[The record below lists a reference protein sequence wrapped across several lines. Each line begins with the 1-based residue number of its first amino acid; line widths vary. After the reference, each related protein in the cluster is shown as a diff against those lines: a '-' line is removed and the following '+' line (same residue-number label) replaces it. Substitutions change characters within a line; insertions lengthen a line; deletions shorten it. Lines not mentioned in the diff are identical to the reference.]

1 MDPHYPIWEHCLE
14 PVALT
19 DVGLRRTNNQ
29 DSHAVILASSQEKWE
44 QRGHLFIV
52 ADGMGAHAA
61 GELASK
67 LATDVVPLAYGKLL
81 DRPPPEALLAAV
93 QDANLQIHT
102 RGTANDD
109 FRGMGTTVSALVL
122 CPLGAVVAH
131 VGDSRV
137 YRLRGSRLE
146 QLTFDHSLVWELRAA
161 KQLPQENV
169 AAFIP
174 KNIITRS
181 LGPNLQVQIDLEG
194 PHPIQIGDTY
204 LVCCDGLS
212 GQLKDEEI
220 GQVLMSLPPGEAVRA
235 LVDLANL
242 RGGPD
247 NITVIVVRVKGPQ
260 RAKED
265 GAKAPAVQAERE
277 RPPVH
282 PAVWSV
288 MGLLVLA
295 APLLLAIGQRIAA
308 LGALVGALIAACI
321 AAAQKF
327 GGDTAAGQEAG
338 ARRWGR
344 GPYAASDC
352 IPGAAFTEKLAEMTQ
367 QLRDAAANAKW
378 QVSWDTF
385 WKHESRAASAAHA
398 AEFAEAVRE
407 YCRAISGMMEQLRHQ
422 LDYNP
427 ASGASPKG
435 GLS

>member
-1 MDPHYPIWEHCLE
+1 MMF
-14 PVALT
+14 
-19 DVGLRRTNNQ
+19 
-29 DSHAVILASSQEKWE
+29 ASSQETWE

-67 LATDVVPLAYGKLL
+67 LATDVVPLAYCKLM
-81 DRPPPEALLAAV
+81 DRPPAEALLAAV
-93 QDANLQIHT
+93 QDANFQIHT
-102 RGTANDD
+102 RGAANDD
-109 FRGMGTTVSALVL
+109 FRGMGTTVSSLVL
-122 CPLGAVVAH
+122 CPQGAVVAH

-161 KQLPQENV
+161 KQVPQENV

-181 LGPNLQVQIDLEG
+181 LGPNPQVQIDLEG
-194 PHPIQIGDTY
+194 PLPIQNGDTY
-204 LVCCDGLS
+204 LLCSDGLS
-212 GQLKDEEI
+212 GQVKDDEI
-220 GQVLMSLPPGEAVRA
+220 GQVLMVLPPGEAVRA

-260 RAKED
+260 KAKEG
-265 GAKAPAVQAERE
+265 GAKTPPAQFERQ

-282 PAVWSV
+282 PAVWSA

-295 APLLLAIGQRIAA
+295 APLLLAIGQKIAA
-308 LGALVGALIAACI
+308 LGALVGALVAACI
-321 AAAQKF
+321 AAVQKF
-327 GGDTAAGQEAG
+327 GGGAGRDAG

-344 GPYAASDC
+344 GPYAAFDC
-352 IPGAAFTEKLAEMTQ
+352 IPSAAFSEKLAEMTQ
-367 QLRDAAANAKW
+367 QLRDAAANANW
-378 QVSWDTF
+378 QVAWDTF
-385 WKHESRAASAAHA
+385 WKHESRAASAANA
-398 AEFAEAVRE
+398 AEFGEAIRE

-422 LDYNP
+422 LDQSP
-427 ASGASPKG
+427 ISGASPQKPV
-435 GLS
+435 S